1 MARMLRARILRDV
14 QKLHRGLQEAL
25 YFSGESKNIDFYISS
40 LTDYNPF
47 YSTFDIEEWLKT
59 LNTSQYFDVKQVP
72 LTELQEWQFH
82 KETGDL
88 EHVSGGFFS
97 IRGLRVKTNIGEVT
111 EWSQPIIYQPE
122 VGILGLLT
130 KKIHGILYFLVQAKA
145 EPGNIN
151 TYQISPTVQA
161 TRSNYMRL
169 HGGKSTPY
177 LEYFLHRK
185 HAHVLIDQLQSEQGA
200 RFYRK
205 RNRNIIVRIADDEDI
220 EVGPRFRWLTL
231 GQIHHL
237 AQKDNTV
244 NMDTRSIISEINFAP
259 ERVNALATVGPK
271 KLRDV
276 LESSLITNKPMN
288 EFGIQLAISSHP
300 NVTSLH
306 SIERLLQRVTH
317 EKCNCIIETQL
328 IPLNNVERWRRT
340 DHEIFHE
347 AQRYF
352 SVMGVRI
359 DASDREVRTWDQ
371 PIIKQKHSGI
381 VGFVVKEIDG
391 VLHFLIQ
398 LKMES
403 GVMDLLE
410 MAPTVQCITDNYTAG
425 DMPPFTD
432 TFLHRGRATTIFDVY
447 QSEEGGRFFRESNQ
461 NIMLLVPKSFPIE
474 EPDFYMWLSFK
485 QFKEFIKFSNFVN
498 VEARSILAS
507 IKMT

>member
-1 MARMLRARILRDV
+1 MGRMLNLRILRDV
-14 QKLHRGLQEAL
+14 QKLHRGLQKAL

-40 LTDYNPF
+40 LTEYNPF
-47 YSTFDIEEWLKT
+47 YSTLDMEEWLKLLST
-59 LNTSQYFDVKQVP
+59 PQYFDVKQVP
-72 LTELQEWQFH
+72 LTELRKWRFH

-97 IRGLRVKTNIGEVT
+97 IRGLRVKTNMGKVG
-111 EWSQPIIYQPE
+111 EWSQPIIHQPE

-145 EPGNIN
+145 EPGNID

-161 TRSNYMRL
+161 THSNYMRL
-169 HGGKSTPY
+169 HGGKPTPY
-177 LEYFLHRK
+177 LEYFLGGK
-185 HAHVLIDQLQSEQGA
+185 STHVLIDQLQSEQGA

-205 RNRNIIVRIADDEDI
+205 RNRNIVVRIADNEDI
-220 EVGPRFRWLTL
+220 EISPQFRWLTL

-259 ERVNALATVGPK
+259 ERVNALTIVDPK

-276 LESSLITNKPMN
+276 LGRSLIINKPMS
-288 EFGIQLAISSHP
+288 EFGIQLAVSSHP
-300 NVTSLH
+300 NSISLH
-306 SIERLLQRVTH
+306 STEHLLQRITH
-317 EKCNCIIETQL
+317 KKYTCMIETQL
-328 IPLNNVERWRRT
+328 IPLNNVKRWKRT

-347 AQRYF
+347 AQKYF
-352 SVMGVRI
+352 SIMGVRI
-359 DASDREVRTWDQ
+359 HASDREVRTWDQ

-381 VGFVVKEIDG
+381 VGFIVKEIDG
-391 VLHFLIQ
+391 VLHFLTQ

-410 MAPTVQCITDNYTAG
+410 MAPTVQCITDNYTLG

-432 TFLHRGRATTIFDVY
+432 AFLHRGRSTTIFDVY
-447 QSEEGGRFFRESNQ
+447 QSEEGGRFFRESNR
-461 NIMLLVPKSFPIE
+461 NIMLLAPKSFPIE

-485 QFKEFIKFSNFVN
+485 QLKEFIKFSNFVN

-507 IKMT
+507 IPMT

>member
-1 MARMLRARILRDV
+1 MARMLSSRILRDV
-14 QKLHRGLQEAL
+14 QKLYRGLQKVL
-25 YFSGESKNIDFYISS
+25 YFSSESKNIDFYISS
-40 LTDYNPF
+40 LTEYNPF
-47 YSTFDIEEWLKT
+47 YSTSDIEEWLKM
-59 LNTSQYFDVKQVP
+59 LSIPQYFDVKQVP
-72 LTELQEWQFH
+72 LKELQQWQFN

-88 EHVSGGFFS
+88 GHVSGGFFS
-97 IRGLRVKTNIGEVT
+97 IRGLRVKTNMGKVA

-145 EPGNIN
+145 EPGNIH

-161 TRSNYMRL
+161 THSNYMRL
-169 HGGKSTPY
+169 HGGKPTPY
-177 LEYFLHRK
+177 LEYFLGGKRT
-185 HAHVLIDQLQSEQGA
+185 HVLIDQLQSEQGA

-220 EVGPRFRWLTL
+220 KVGSRFRWLTL

-259 ERVNALATVGPK
+259 ERVNALTTVDPK
-271 KLRDV
+271 KLRNV
-276 LESSLITNKPMN
+276 LESSFITNKPMS
-288 EFGIQLAISSHP
+288 EFGIQLAVSSHP
-300 NVTSLH
+300 NAISLH
-306 SIERLLQRVTH
+306 SIERLLQKITH
-317 EKCNCIIETQL
+317 RKYKCMIETQL
-328 IPLNNVERWRRT
+328 IPLNNVDRWKRT
-340 DHEIFHE
+340 DQEIFHE
-347 AQRYF
+347 AQKYF

-381 VGFVVKEIDG
+381 VGFIVKEIDR

-410 MAPTVQCITDNYTAG
+410 MAPTVQCITDNYAQD

-447 QSEEGGRFFRESNQ
+447 QSEEGGRFFRESNK

-485 QFKEFIKFSNFVN
+485 QLKEFIKFSNFVN